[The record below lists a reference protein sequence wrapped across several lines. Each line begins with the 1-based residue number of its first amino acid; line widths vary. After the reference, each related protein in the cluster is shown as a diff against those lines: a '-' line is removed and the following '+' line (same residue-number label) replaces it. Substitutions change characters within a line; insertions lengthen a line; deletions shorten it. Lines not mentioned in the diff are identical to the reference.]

1 MKSPP
6 ASKLFRAAGI
16 VSLLYI
22 SSRFLG
28 YMREAFLAARFGA
41 THTTDAYVVAQELPT
56 ALFAAIS
63 LSLLMIFI
71 PVYRQVGAQ
80 RGEEAARR
88 LASTVINVVLGLA
101 VLLILIGWVFAPT
114 LLGLMV
120 PGLPA
125 VALERATTLARI
137 MFPVMLCMGVGGVLS
152 ALLNANYH
160 FTTPALLPLI
170 SNLFVIGAL
179 LLVGQPDQIH
189 WVAYAVVIGSFAGA
203 AAQVPALSLIGYRYS
218 PIFDWKSPELRQIG
232 TLVLPVMISTMA
244 MQVQNMVDRYWASG
258 LSEGSISA
266 LNYATRLN
274 GLPYGVIGVAVATVL
289 YPKLAQ
295 HVADGELTE
304 LRETVVRGLRTMSW
318 VLLPMAL
325 GLFAFRVPI
334 VQLFF
339 ERGAFD
345 PGATAVTAY
354 TVQYLA
360 LGIPFFGW
368 QDFLSRSFFV
378 LQDSVTPMW
387 VILGTV
393 VLNIGLNAI
402 LVGPFGLGGLA
413 MGTSLAAMCGVG
425 LLFYRLR
432 RRLGALQG
440 RELLGS
446 VALSLLTTAVGIVL
460 GRIAFD
466 ALGGLLGGESL
477 LLRLVRL
484 AIGLMLVLVV
494 HVFLGR
500 AVGSRDGAVVFERFG
515 R

>member
-22 SSRFLG
+22 ASRLLG
-28 YMREAFLAARFGA
+28 YLREAFLAARFGA

-56 ALFAAIS
+56 ALFAAVS
-63 LSLLMIFI
+63 LSLLMVFI
-71 PVYRQVGAQ
+71 PVYRQVVAKRGDQVAQ
-80 RGEEAARR
+80 R
-88 LASTVINVVLGLA
+88 LASTVINVVVGLA
-101 VLLILIGWVFAPT
+101 TSLMIIGWIFAPN
-114 LLGLMV
+114 LLALIV

-125 VALERATTLARI
+125 EALKLATLLARI
-137 MFPVMLCMGVGGVLS
+137 MLPVMIFLGLGGVLS

-160 FTTPALLPLI
+160 FTAPALLPLI

-179 LLVGQPDQIH
+179 LLVTRPEQIH
-189 WVAYAVVIGSFAGA
+189 WVAYAVVIGGMAGSV
-203 AAQVPALSLIGYRYS
+203 AQVMALPQVGYRYT
-218 PIFDWKSPELRQIG
+218 PVFVLNSPELKQIG
-232 TLVLPVMISTMA
+232 ALVLPVMISTMA
-244 MQVQNMVDRYWASG
+244 MQIQNMVDRYWASG

-295 HVADGELTE
+295 HVADGELEE
-304 LRETVVRGLRTMSW
+304 LRETVVKGLRTMSW

-325 GLFAFRVPI
+325 GLYVFRTPI

-345 PGATAVTAY
+345 PRATASTAY

-360 LGIPFFGW
+360 LGILFFGW

-378 LQDSVTPMW
+378 LQDSLTPMW
-387 VILGTV
+387 VMLGTV
-393 VLNIGLNAI
+393 ALNIGLNAM

-413 MGTSLAAMCGVG
+413 MGTSIAAVCGVG
-425 LLFYRLR
+425 LLMYRLR
-432 RRLGALQG
+432 LRLGSLKG
-440 RELLGS
+440 RNLIGS
-446 VALSLLTTAVGIVL
+446 LALSLTTTSIGLVVGRL
-460 GRIAFD
+460 AFD
-466 ALGGLLGGESL
+466 AMGGLLGGDNL
-477 LLRLVRL
+477 VLRGVRL
-484 AIGLMLVLVV
+484 AIGLLLVLVV
-494 HVFLGR
+494 HVVLGR
-500 AVGSRDGAVVFERFG
+500 VVGSRDGALVLDRFS